1 MPPPKPQSA
10 LGNAAESGRLLLS
23 RQPVKS
29 PPARYETL
37 LRVAAW
43 LLFAGAAIAVLWAR
57 IRLSG
62 LPLERDEGEYAYT
75 GQLLLHGT
83 APDKLA
89 YSMKFPGT
97 AAAYAL
103 MMSIFGESIHGVHI
117 GLILINLASVG
128 LIFLLGRELVGK
140 MGGIVAAAAY
150 SVLSLMPYVLGQA
163 AHATHFVVLFGLA
176 GALLLIRALDRESP
190 LLISTSG
197 LLFGLA
203 LLMKQPGLF
212 FVLFGSIY
220 LFSHDWRAQL
230 NWKRIFIRN
239 LLFLSGAIL
248 PCLLTGLS
256 LWSAG
261 VFGKFWFWTIKYAGE
276 YGSQVSVAEG
286 LRIFAS
292 HFWRSVGTAWPIWAL
307 GAIGLIASSLSASL
321 RTRAGFLITFAFF
334 SAAAVCP
341 GFYFRPH
348 YFILFLPAVSLLS
361 ATAVVFALERFRAG
375 TVALSCAV
383 LVTFAACVA
392 WPLYSERDF
401 FFERPLTEANRM
413 VNGTNPFPES
423 IKIGDYLRAES
434 TPSDT
439 IAVLGSEPQIYFYAQ
454 RRSATGYIYT
464 YSLMEPQPYAR
475 QMQREMIREIETARP
490 KFLVLVVVSKS
501 WLPGHDSDQTIF
513 RWADSYCDANYDEV
527 GLINISDEGTE
538 YYFSGRPANVTP
550 TAEHILIYRRKP

>member
-1 MPPPKPQSA
+1 M
-10 LGNAAESGRLLLS
+10 RLATPLNPAHSCS
-23 RQPVKS
+23 RVSPVKS

-43 LLFAGAAIAVLWAR
+43 LLFAGAALAVLWAR

-83 APDKLA
+83 PPDKLA

-128 LIFLLGRELVGK
+128 LIFLIGRELVGE
-140 MGGIVAAAAY
+140 MGGIAGAAAY

-176 GALLLIRALDRESP
+176 GALLLLRALDRESP
-190 LLISTSG
+190 LLIFTSG

-220 LFSHDWRAQL
+220 LFSRDWRAQP

-248 PCLLTGLS
+248 PCFLTGVS

-261 VFGKFWFWTIKYAGE
+261 VFEKFWFWTIKYAGE
-276 YGSQVSVAEG
+276 YGSQVSLAEG
-286 LRIFAS
+286 LRIFAG
-292 HFWRSVGTAWPIWAL
+292 HFWSSVGTAWPIWAL
-307 GAIGLIASSLSASL
+307 AAMGLIASALSASL
-321 RTRAGFLITFAFF
+321 RTRAGFLITFALF
-334 SAAAVCP
+334 SAVAVCP

-401 FFERPLTEANRM
+401 FFERPLAEANRM
-413 VNGTNPFPES
+413 VNGTNPFLES

-475 QMQREMIREIETARP
+475 QMQQEMIREIETARP
-490 KFLVLVVVSKS
+490 KFLVLIVVSKS

-538 YYFSGRPANVTP
+538 YYFSGRPANVKT
-550 TAEHILIYRRKP
+550 TADHILIYRRKT